1 MLKMYLWCMYRS
13 TVNNQH
19 EYEVVPGKDG
29 QMKVNG
35 QLLSPDMVEIRQG
48 LFHVILNDVSTE
60 AEVVSADYIEKVFHI
75 RVNGNTYKVEVA
87 DQYDALLKAMGMD
100 MAQSRKVS
108 DMKAPMPG
116 LVSEV
121 AVVEGQELKKG
132 DKVLVLEAM
141 KMENILKAP
150 EDGVV
155 KKVHVAKGQTVEKNM
170 VLVTFA

>member
-1 MLKMYLWCMYRS
+1 MYRN
-13 TVNNQH
+13 TVNNRD
-19 EYEVVPGKDG
+19 EFVVEPGKDG
-29 QMKVNG
+29 AMTVNG
-35 QLLSPDMVEIRQG
+35 EQLSPDIITIRPG
-48 LFHVILNDVSTE
+48 LFHVILQGRSTE
-60 AEVVSADYIEKVFHI
+60 AEVVMADYDQKVFHI
-75 RVNGNTYKVEVA
+75 RLNGNTYKVEVA

-155 KKVHVAKGQTVEKNM
+155 KKVHVTKGQTVEKNM